1 MRARWIIAT
10 ILVVPPAGLPLA
22 QQSLGWCRPF
32 LEWPNWTFWV
42 GLLLFTVPHALGIWA
57 HRAFRRHRTTVNPR
71 GDVMNIMT
79 DADLPVLQPSKF
91 EFVINLKTAKA
102 LGLTIPSG
110 PLSIADEVIE

>member
-1 MRARWIIAT
+1 VSPI
-10 ILVVPPAGLPLA
+10 P
-22 QQSLGWCRPF
+22 

>member
-1 MRARWIIAT
+1 MAELDILGRTAPFHGAARM
-10 ILVVPPAGLPLA
+10 
-22 QQSLGWCRPF
+22 
-32 LEWPNWTFWV
+32 
-42 GLLLFTVPHALGIWA
+42 GIWA

>member
-1 MRARWIIAT
+1 LDYRYNSGGPSRRLDISST
-10 ILVVPPAGLPLA
+10 IPGLVSPIP
-22 QQSLGWCRPF
+22 

-71 GDVMNIMT
+71 GDV
-79 DADLPVLQPSKF
+79 F